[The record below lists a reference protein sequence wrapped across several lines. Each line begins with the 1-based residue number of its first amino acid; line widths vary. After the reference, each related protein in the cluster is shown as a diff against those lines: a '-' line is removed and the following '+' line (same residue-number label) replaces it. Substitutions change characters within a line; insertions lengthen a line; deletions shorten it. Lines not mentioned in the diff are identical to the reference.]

1 MVAVAHVNQP
11 NGLVRVVGTVLMPAS
26 QIHVAAGVPLLYSA
40 PTGIAE
46 PQRRPTIATR
56 ARAMLR
62 WAVAAFYGVAG
73 IAHFWATDRF
83 LLIVPAWVPEPR
95 LVVQITGAC
104 EVVGALALLVP
115 RLQRAAAL
123 MLALYA
129 LCVFPANIKHA
140 LEGINVPGL
149 PDTWWYHGPRLVLQ
163 PVIIWLTLY
172 AGQIVNGPF
181 YGFARTKE
189 RRPPEP
195 R

>member
-1 MVAVAHVNQP
+1 
-11 NGLVRVVGTVLMPAS
+11 
-26 QIHVAAGVPLLYSA
+26 
-40 PTGIAE
+40 
-46 PQRRPTIATR
+46 
-56 ARAMLR
+56 
-62 WAVAAFYGVAG
+62 
-73 IAHFWATDRF
+73 
-83 LLIVPAWVPEPR
+83 VPEPR

-149 PDTWWYHGPRLVLQ
+149 PDTWWYHGPRLLLQ

-181 YGFARTKE
+181 CGLVRPKE
-189 RRPPEP
+189 GRPPKP